1 MRISRYNVSFKI
13 NENENIIFNTRSRKY
28 VLFRN
33 NEELGAIN
41 ETIDALIQQNYDNTE
56 LFKNV
61 GILIADNEN
70 ELEEIK
76 FREHTTMYQDQCFK
90 LTIQPTLDCNFRC
103 SYCYEK
109 HIDMR
114 MEDQTIENILKFI
127 DKITRKVNKLIINWF
142 GGEPLLE
149 ADSIIILCENINKIC
164 KNNNCSYESALITN
178 GYLLNN
184 DLIKKIDLLNLRKIQ
199 ITIDGIDEIHDLT
212 RMYMDGTGT
221 FEKIYKN
228 LIEALNTGIYITL
241 RINVSNKNYNCITQ
255 LFDMIPEEKRSK
267 VIISLANIF
276 QEKDKISLFE
286 LNKLA
291 IEKGYAIGN
300 VFHNTFI
307 CEGAIKNSLLIN
319 PEGKISSCA
328 MAAEKGI
335 MFGKID
341 NEGNIKFDNK
351 TEFFKIR
358 NIIASNEVGCSE
370 CVKLPLCYGGC
381 KLNRYLNKGICNW
394 NNPTGM
400 TLEERIKLRYLQDTL
415 ANRKVVDII

>member
-56 LFKNV
+56 LLKNV

-228 LIEALNTGIYITL
+228 L
-241 RINVSNKNYNCITQ
+241 
-255 LFDMIPEEKRSK
+255 
-267 VIISLANIF
+267 
-276 QEKDKISLFE
+276 
-286 LNKLA
+286 
-291 IEKGYAIGN
+291 
-300 VFHNTFI
+300 
-307 CEGAIKNSLLIN
+307 
-319 PEGKISSCA
+319 
-328 MAAEKGI
+328 
-335 MFGKID
+335 
-341 NEGNIKFDNK
+341 
-351 TEFFKIR
+351 
-358 NIIASNEVGCSE
+358 
-370 CVKLPLCYGGC
+370 
-381 KLNRYLNKGICNW
+381 
-394 NNPTGM
+394 
-400 TLEERIKLRYLQDTL
+400 
-415 ANRKVVDII
+415 